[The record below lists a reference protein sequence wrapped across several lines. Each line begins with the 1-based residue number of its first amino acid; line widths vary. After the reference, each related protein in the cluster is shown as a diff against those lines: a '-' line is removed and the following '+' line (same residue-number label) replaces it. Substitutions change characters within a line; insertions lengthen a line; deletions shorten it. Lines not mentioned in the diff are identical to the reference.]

1 MAVVKVKEVIKEE
14 VDVILLKSLEKV
26 GIGNEI

>member
-1 MAVVKVKEVIKEE
+1 VVKVKEVIKEE